1 MSEWNDFFVATAG
14 AAAALTG
21 LIFVGVSISLSKILS
36 TPTLPERALIS
47 LILLFTIMI
56 LSLLSLVP
64 GQSNNMLGIEVLL
77 LGIIVWAAISKIDI
91 TTYRKKEKQ
100 YKRYY
105 ITHMVFNQFAILPYF
120 VGAII
125 ILSVSARGMY
135 WIVLAIIFSFIKAVM
150 DAWVLLIEINR

>member
-47 LILLFTIMI
+47 LILLFTIVI
-56 LSLLSLVP
+56 LSILFLVP
-64 GQSNNMLGIEVLL
+64 GQSNNVPGIEDLL
-77 LGIIVWAAISKIDI
+77 LGVIVWIVISKIDI
-91 TTYRKKEKQ
+91 TAFRKKEKQ
-100 YKRYY
+100 HKRYY
-105 ITHMVFNQFAILPYF
+105 LMHMVFNQIAILPYF
-120 VGAII
+120 IGGIV
-125 ILSVSARGMY
+125 ILSASSAGMY
-135 WIVLAIIFSFIKAVM
+135 WIVLAIISSFVKAVM